1 MRYRITCFFSISIVF
16 VFLIFFSQK
25 RNFKNETIK
34 VNIDFKQK
42 KGKFLDS
49 QMVNKLLI
57 QRKDTAFF
65 LKEDML
71 DLKLVEDLLISNPMI
86 ASADIFRTPQG
97 ILNVKLEERK
107 PIVRIINKHEEFYID
122 NFVYKVPLSNK
133 YSARVPIFY
142 GQADNNLKD
151 LVNFV
156 KLIKGDSFAKV
167 EIIDLR
173 NLNNNYILG
182 LRSFPFKVV
191 WGKNSKYK
199 NKIKKLKYLYSYL
212 ENNKFLKI
220 EKVNLKFDKQIV
232 LDYEQNGK

>member
-1 MRYRITCFFSISIVF
+1 
-16 VFLIFFSQK
+16 
-25 RNFKNETIK
+25 
-34 VNIDFKQK
+34 
-42 KGKFLDS
+42 
-49 QMVNKLLI
+49 MVNKLLI

-122 NFVYKVPLSNK
+122 NFGYSVPLSNK

-142 GQADNNLKD
+142 GQVDNNLKD
-151 LVNFV
+151 LLNFV
-156 KLIKGDSFAKV
+156 KLIKMDSFAKV

-182 LRSFPFKVV
+182 LRSFPFKVI

-199 NKIKKLKYLYSYL
+199 NKIKKLKYLYSFL

-232 LDYEQNGK
+232 LDYEQN

>member
-1 MRYRITCFFSISIVF
+1 MRYRVTCFFLILIIF

-25 RNFKNETIK
+25 RNFKKEILK

-42 KGKFLDS
+42 KTKFLDS

-122 NFVYKVPLSNK
+122 NFGYSVPLSNK

-142 GQADNNLKD
+142 GQVDNNLKD
-151 LVNFV
+151 LLNFV
-156 KLIKGDSFAKV
+156 KLIKMDSFAKV

-182 LRSFPFKVV
+182 LRSFPFKVI

-199 NKIKKLKYLYSYL
+199 NKIKKLKYLYSFL

-232 LDYEQNGK
+232 LDYEQN

>member
-1 MRYRITCFFSISIVF
+1 MRYRVTCFFLILIIF

-25 RNFKNETIK
+25 RNFKKEILK

-42 KGKFLDS
+42 KTKFLDS

-122 NFVYKVPLSNK
+122 NFGYSVPLSNK

-142 GQADNNLKD
+142 GQVDNNLKD
-151 LVNFV
+151 LLNFV
-156 KLIKGDSFAKV
+156 KLIKMDSFAKV

-182 LRSFPFKVV
+182 LRSFPFKVI

-199 NKIKKLKYLYSYL
+199 NKIKKLKYLYSFL